1 MKECMICGLCAP
13 DNRTDHLGACFS
25 ALPSSWGLTRA
36 TVEHTVYH
44 MPCDRC
50 LGDPSVPRVAMLRP
64 ALHRW
69 NKQGHE

>member
-1 MKECMICGLCAP
+1 L
-13 DNRTDHLGACFS
+13 DACFF

-44 MPCDRC
+44 MPCDRY